1 MIISLKGTIV
11 EEFDFSEDM
20 RLSLYSSLDYT
31 IALRRLCHHDDEI
44 FLLRSSTYTNNFE
57 WYREL
62 HRLLKRRC
70 VEALPLMCDVFVP
83 DLDVHVRIPVDE
95 CDDAYKMTAE
105 KVKKTV
111 LQQLQVV
118 KEWNE
123 VLDEWFRSD
132 QVALCWKKYDR
143 LEWIRSTNPSDT
155 NSKGFIVGPQY
166 IEEVC

>member
-1 MIISLKGTIV
+1 MVVCLKGIV
-11 EEFDFSEDM
+11 IEEFNFSEDV

-31 IALRRLCHHDDEI
+31 IALRRLSQHDDEI
-44 FLLRSSTYTNNFE
+44 FLLRSGTYTNNFE

-62 HRLLKRRC
+62 HRLFKRRC
-70 VEALPLMCDVFVP
+70 VKPLPLMCDVFVP

-95 CDDAYKMTAE
+95 YDDAYEMTAE
-105 KVKKTV
+105 KVKNTA
-111 LQQLQVV
+111 LQQLRVV
-118 KEWNE
+118 QEWGE
-123 VLDEWFRSD
+123 ILDEWLRSD

-143 LEWIRSTNPSDT
+143 LEWIRSNNSSDT